1 MRPGAE
7 LQIWR
12 AAEYREHRSK
22 RRWQKRAKS
31 PTSEVV
37 LHPQADA
44 EFLLAQGRA
53 RRRAHYAKVP
63 LESVYAV
70 GAMEWRT
77 SHAETEVAG
86 KCRSSAFIARTI

>member
-1 MRPGAE
+1 M
-7 LQIWR
+7 
-12 AAEYREHRSK
+12 K
-22 RRWQKRAKS
+22 
-31 PTSEVV
+31 VV

-77 SHAETEVAG
+77 SHADAEVAG
-86 KCRSSAFIARTI
+86 KCCSSAFIARTI